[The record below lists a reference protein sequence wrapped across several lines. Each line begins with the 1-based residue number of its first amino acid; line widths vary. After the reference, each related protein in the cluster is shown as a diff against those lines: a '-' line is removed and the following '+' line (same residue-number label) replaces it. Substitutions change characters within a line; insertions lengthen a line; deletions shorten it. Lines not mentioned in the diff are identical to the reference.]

1 MAGALRRARM
11 PLQPLTPRPGTRARN
26 PVILR
31 LGRYCLYARSSQ
43 GPWAL
48 PQQPLRLSPAV
59 PQALP
64 CSQCQSPPCKL
75 QLQERKY

>member
-11 PLQPLTPRPGTRARN
+11 PLQPLTRARD
-26 PVILR
+26 PVILT
-31 LGRYCLYARSSQ
+31 LGRYGLYARSSQ
-43 GPWAL
+43 VLG
-48 PQQPLRLSPAV
+48 RYRSSRYGLSPAV

-75 QLQERKY
+75 Q